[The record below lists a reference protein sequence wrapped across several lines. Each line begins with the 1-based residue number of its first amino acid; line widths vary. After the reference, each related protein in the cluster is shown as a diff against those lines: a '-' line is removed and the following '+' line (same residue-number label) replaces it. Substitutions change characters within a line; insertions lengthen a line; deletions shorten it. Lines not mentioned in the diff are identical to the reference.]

1 MSPLEKLVD
10 TLSRHAKDDGLHR
23 TLLPGVS
30 LARSG
35 EPTMP
40 MPVVYEPTLC
50 LVAQGRKQVMLGTRT
65 YAYDPATC
73 LVASVDLP
81 VMGSV
86 IEASQSAPYLCLVLD
101 LDMAILS
108 DLALRYPARQDEDDL
123 PSAGI
128 ALNATSP
135 ELLDTAV
142 RLVGLLDTPA
152 DIDVLAPL
160 VVREMLYRLLTGSGG
175 GIVRQMAR
183 ADSRLNQIARS
194 ITWLRKHYCEACRI
208 DSMADIA
215 SMSRSTFHAH
225 FKAVTSMS
233 PLEFRSQLRLQEARR
248 LMVTEAVDAASA
260 GYRVGYESP
269 SQFSRDYARM
279 FGLSPARDARRL
291 RSAGEVSM
299 GESDLA

>member
-10 TLSRHAKDDGLHR
+10 TLNRHAKDDGLYR

-35 EPTMP
+35 KPTMP
-40 MPVVYEPTLC
+40 MPVVYAPTLC

-65 YAYDPATC
+65 YAYNPATC

-160 VVREMLYRLLTGSGG
+160 VVREMLYRLLTGSGS

-194 ITWLRKHYCEACRI
+194 IAWLRKHYCEACRI
-208 DSMADIA
+208 DSMADMA

-225 FKAVTSMS
+225 FKAVTSIS
-233 PLEFRSQLRLQEARR
+233 PLEFRSQLRLQEARL

-279 FGLSPARDARRL
+279 FGLSPARDALRL
-291 RSAGEVSM
+291 RSAGEVPM